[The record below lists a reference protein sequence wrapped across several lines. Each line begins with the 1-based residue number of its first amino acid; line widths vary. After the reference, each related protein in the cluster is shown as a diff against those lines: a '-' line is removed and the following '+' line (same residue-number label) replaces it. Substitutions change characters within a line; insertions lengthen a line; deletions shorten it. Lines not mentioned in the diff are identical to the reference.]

1 MITKPPLQKILKN
14 TEDEENITMKVWEIL
29 NLKRKTDKYS
39 EKSIELAIDI
49 QIHRQKSTKWQE
61 SQHISQY

>member
-39 EKSIELAIDI
+39 ENSIELAIDI